1 MSKLDDVIK
10 DLNKKFK
17 SEIVHFDNA
26 EYKERKMLKFDVP
39 GLNYP
44 FYGGMPKGIICELI
58 GAEAAGK
65 SSTAMMMVASGQKQF
80 MEEYNQEYE
89 HLESIEKKSKTQLD
103 RFAFLKDNGHSR
115 VLWID
120 AENTFDNEYAERLG
134 IDVGDLLFIKP
145 QEQSAEDIFDMVVA
159 IVESG
164 GVGLVVL
171 DSIGVLFSNAEQEK
185 AMGESTYGGIAKPL
199 TKFSKMMVGICAKHS
214 CTLIGINQ
222 LRDKMNSTYGGT
234 TGVGGRGWRHYCSI
248 RIELRKGKYFDDS
261 YKDLTTHPD
270 TAHGNY
276 VEGEVV
282 KNKICP
288 NIRRMFRYTLNYTKG
303 KDIENDVFDMA
314 VAFGIIDRS
323 GAWFGVTDARTNDYY
338 TDENG
343 VQVRFQGKTKFIE
356 YLCETP
362 STLKVLLE
370 EVNRY
375 IEKR

>member
-1 MSKLDDVIK
+1 M
-10 DLNKKFK
+10 
-17 SEIVHFDNA
+17 
-26 EYKERKMLKFDVP
+26 
-39 GLNYP
+39 
-44 FYGGMPKGIICELI
+44 
-58 GAEAAGK
+58 
-65 SSTAMMMVASGQKQF
+65 
-80 MEEYNQEYE
+80 
-89 HLESIEKKSKTQLD
+89 
-103 RFAFLKDNGHSR
+103 
-115 VLWID
+115 
-120 AENTFDNEYAERLG
+120 
-134 IDVGDLLFIKP
+134 
-145 QEQSAEDIFDMVVA
+145 
-159 IVESG
+159 
-164 GVGLVVL
+164 
-171 DSIGVLFSNAEQEK
+171 
-185 AMGESTYGGIAKPL
+185 
-199 TKFSKMMVGICAKHS
+199 
-214 CTLIGINQ
+214 
-222 LRDKMNSTYGGT
+222 
-234 TGVGGRGWRHYCSI
+234 RHYCSI
-248 RIELRKGKYFDDS
+248 RIELRKGKYFDDN

-282 KNKICP
+282 KNKVCP